1 MKAREP
7 ELGYHTENLHIPAPR
22 QIFASE
28 FRREETPG
36 AAGVQE
42 TMHTILCDYY
52 QAALRALEKQVKGM
66 QQPRIASQ
74 GAPDYPKNPASE
86 TLSCVL

>member
-1 MKAREP
+1 MKDGRTCVVWKGELLTDP
-7 ELGYHTENLHIPAPR
+7 EMK
-22 QIFASE
+22 
-28 FRREETPG
+28 
-36 AAGVQE
+36 E

-74 GAPDYPKNPASE
+74 GAPDYPKNPATMQ
-86 TLSCVL
+86 TLRAAFGDKFR